1 MSYKEYYYRQ
11 ILKGCRELDSLTAV
25 EVLPLRI
32 FRANRKL
39 LRRIFECIGLAA
51 TAVLDLPSHTDRFL
65 NSQVQKMS
73 LFHPRI
79 ISQQKMTARWVEMQ
93 AEWMCTEDLL
103 LRLSREAGEE
113 NDKLRIVKQD
123 RKRERDTTNDTLRV
137 LITKSWFC
145 LGGASLVTFGFLAL
159 LIFDWRMIISAG
171 LMVVSALP
179 FWRLTL
185 FIFSFS
191 SRTLERSDLDGT
203 SEYDLL
209 NTEISN
215 LDAEIEDMDKALTTA
230 QKWMARG
237 YMFTALGFLVSVG
250 LAVIFSLHIT
260 EDFIPLV

>member
-11 ILKGCRELDSLTAV
+11 MLKACREFDGLTSD
-25 EVLPLRI
+25 EVLPLHI
-32 FRANRKL
+32 CRAKRKL
-39 LRRIFECIGLAA
+39 LREIFERIGLAA
-51 TAVLDLPSHTDRFL
+51 TAVLDMPSQTDPFL

-79 ISQQKMTARWVEMQ
+79 MSNQKITARWVEMHAQ
-93 AEWMCTEDLL
+93 WMCAEDLL
-103 LRLSREAGEE
+103 LKLSQEAGEE
-113 NDKLRIVKQD
+113 NEKLRLVKQD

-159 LIFDWRMIISAG
+159 LIFDWRMMISAG
-171 LMVVSALP
+171 LMVAGASP
-179 FWRLTL
+179 FCRLTL

-209 NTEISN
+209 NTGISN
-215 LDAEIEDMDKALTTA
+215 LDAEIEDMDKVLGNA

-237 YMFTALGFLVSVG
+237 YMFTALGFLASVG

-260 EDFIPLV
+260 EDFIPLL